1 MSTPSLFYR
10 IGNQLYKYAF
20 PVYWQAYRA
29 FKIYTDR
36 AERQLLRK
44 SLFPGAV
51 VVDVGANIGVYSQFL
66 SRYVGPSGA
75 VHSFEPSPDNFRR
88 LRAATRD
95 LINVRANRAAV
106 GNHTGQSKLY
116 VSNDLNVDHRSYVPS
131 GDSRRAVLIEMVALD
146 DYFKPGETVNL
157 IKLDVQGY
165 ELHAL
170 RGAER
175 VLQEN
180 PDIKLLLEFWPY
192 GLEQAGEP
200 WQELIEMLRGL
211 SMDLMLVTT
220 KGVIPFDARDIR
232 SDVSWYVNLFASRGR
247 REIHGC
253 PDHVRSLPQ
262 ATQPGFLGNR
272 LE

>member
-1 MSTPSLFYR
+1 
-10 IGNQLYKYAF
+10 
-20 PVYWQAYRA
+20 
-29 FKIYTDR
+29 
-36 AERQLLRK
+36 
-44 SLFPGAV
+44 
-51 VVDVGANIGVYSQFL
+51 
-66 SRYVGPSGA
+66 
-75 VHSFEPSPDNFRR
+75 
-88 LRAATRD
+88 
-95 LINVRANRAAV
+95 
-106 GNHTGQSKLY
+106 
-116 VSNDLNVDHRSYVPS
+116 
-131 GDSRRAVLIEMVALD
+131 MVALD

-232 SDVSWYVNLFASRGR
+232 SDVSWYVNLFANRGR
-247 REIHGC
+247 REIRGC
-253 PDHVRSLPQ
+253 SDHVGSLPQ

>member
-51 VVDVGANIGVYSQFL
+51 VVDAGANIGVYSQFL

-106 GNHTGQSKLY
+106 GDYTGQSKLY
-116 VSNDLNVDHRSYVPS
+116 VSNDLNVDHRAYVPN

-180 PDIKLLLEFWPY
+180 SDIKLLLEFWPY
-192 GLEQAGEP
+192 GLEQAGVGWRDLVRTLER
-200 WQELIEMLRGL
+200 QGL
-211 SMDLMLVTT
+211 
-220 KGVIPFDARDIR
+220 VIRQFSKDGLKAFRVETVEERPE
-232 SDVSWYVNLFASRGR
+232 WYVNLFASR
-247 REIHGC
+247 
-253 PDHVRSLPQ
+253 Q
-262 ATQPGFLGNR
+262 
-272 LE
+272 